1 MWTKWSAVNEWRLL
15 EPKSESKSEA
25 FFLSPEWSASTTCLC
40 IDGSVANSVN
50 SRPALWNES
59 YWLLYLQIII
69 NKVIGGQLNREYQ
82 LWRWDFERNGLDFP
96 TITGKKRLVWLGKRK
111 KSENRGNRW
120 ERDRRTWRWW
130 LCHFDL
136 QSEIERR
143 KTLALYPYICMFSL
157 SLSLVKGN
165 AHPYSYSL
173 HLEYDCL
180 WFHFIFSHST
190 SFVLGLG
197 LQRKLP
203 DLFG

>member
-82 LWRWDFERNGLDFP
+82 LWRWDFERNAFRLNALSNE
-96 TITGKKRLVWLGKRK
+96 TSSTGKHK
-111 KSENRGNRW
+111 
-120 ERDRRTWRWW
+120 
-130 LCHFDL
+130 
-136 QSEIERR
+136 QS
-143 KTLALYPYICMFSL
+143 
-157 SLSLVKGN
+157 
-165 AHPYSYSL
+165 
-173 HLEYDCL
+173 
-180 WFHFIFSHST
+180 FSHSVNY
-190 SFVLGLG
+190 F
-197 LQRKLP
+197 
-203 DLFG
+203 LFKHNNRMMLVALSVCIPWEAQYM